1 MAERGCR
8 DVEQRRTEV
17 VDDLVVVIVIVV
29 VVVIVIVIVVVV
41 NFGDGELFR
50 RCIKR

>member
-1 MAERGCR
+1 MAENGCR

-17 VDDLVVVIVIVV
+17 VDDLVVVIV
-29 VVVIVIVIVVVV
+29 VVIV